1 MSRIYKKTN
10 FAGSSS
16 ASGAV
21 FGGGGGGGG
30 GGSGGGGS
38 TYEKVKSTSSRA
50 FNSAQNSGLT
60 GAHNGEQDAYRHCVA
75 TGEISR
81 LTNETTANFAGLY
94 HEITHPN
101 PENERSMDIH
111 NNSIGAKIGSNAI
124 SFEAIENACMAA
136 VSDGRLQTSLK

>member
-21 FGGGGGGGG
+21 FGGG
-30 GGSGGGGS
+30 S

-50 FNSAQNSGLT
+50 FNSGLT
-60 GAHNGEQDAYRHCVA
+60 GARNGEQDAYRHCVA

-81 LTNETTANFAGLY
+81 LTNETTANLAGLY

-111 NNSIGAKIGSNAI
+111 NNSIGAKIGSNAN
-124 SFEAIENACMAA
+124 SFETIENACMAA